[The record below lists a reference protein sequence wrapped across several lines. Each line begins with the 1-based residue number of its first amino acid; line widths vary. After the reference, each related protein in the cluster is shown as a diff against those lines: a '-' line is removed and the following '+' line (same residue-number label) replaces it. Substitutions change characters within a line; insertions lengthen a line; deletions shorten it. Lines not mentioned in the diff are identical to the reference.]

1 MAVGAAAQLEKMR
14 RLVTDGGID
23 LGVGAGGLV
32 VRHRRR
38 EPEQSPEATVDGL
51 GHELAKPGVAGLDL
65 AAATKV
71 GATNDLSIRRGAPGG
86 SRGPG
91 RADGTSRRAGSR
103 P

>member
-14 RLVTDGGID
+14 RLVADGGID
-23 LGVGAGGLV
+23 LGVGTGGLV
-32 VRHRRR
+32 VWHRRR
-38 EPEQSPEATVDGL
+38 EPEQSPQSTVDGL
-51 GHELAKPGVAGLDL
+51 GHELAQAGVAGFNL

-71 GATNDLSIRRGAPGG
+71 GAANDLGIGRGAPGG

-91 RADGTSRRAGSR
+91 RADGTSRRADSR